1 MNPVGWFE
9 IPVVDM
15 DRAVGFYSDV
25 FQIELSINQMGEIL
39 MAWFPF
45 EDGKGASGSL
55 CYHPEF
61 YKPSEGKG
69 VVIYF
74 TAPDI
79 EDVLKRVNNNGGR
92 TVVPK
97 RLISEDVGYMAVF
110 IDSEGNRIALH
121 SRK

>member
-1 MNPVGWFE
+1 
-9 IPVVDM
+9 
-15 DRAVGFYSDV
+15 
-25 FQIELSINQMGEIL
+25 
-39 MAWFPF
+39 
-45 EDGKGASGSL
+45 L

-61 YKPSEGKG
+61 YKPSEDKG

-92 TVVPK
+92 TVLRK